1 MLNVKADALKEDPKP
16 IPERPTYGEL
26 AEPEWFTPFSRLA
39 ALYDNREPYIRYVD
53 DAIER
58 EEKKIYIRCLEDAQ
72 RGVTPLDKSE
82 RWEHNK
88 RVKEYQEARRAY
100 WPRVRLWEAGV
111 EKEMKRRKA
120 ETDGEKTVK
129 RMRRE
134 IKRVLSSNPRVT
146 LIGNPCSLA
155 KRRPERCTQHNKIMQ
170 REGRI
175 DRDRFDQNRLDK
187 MTVLP
192 YEAWLVPRS
201 GLECYSRFKFA
212 SGEERW
218 LTRFEQELL
227 ESEEAKKIPARGRTG
242 RRKANRSLGPPDSRL
257 I

>member
-1 MLNVKADALKEDPKP
+1 LIFEMLNVKADTLKEDPNP
-16 IPERPTYGEL
+16 IPESPTFGEL
-26 AEPEWFTPFSRLA
+26 AKPEWFTPFSRLA
-39 ALYDNREPYIRYVD
+39 ALYSNREPYIRCVA

-58 EEKKIYIRCLEDAQ
+58 EEKIIYIQYLEDAQ
-72 RGVTPLDKSE
+72 RGVTPLDKSG

-134 IKRVLSSNPRVT
+134 IKRVLSPNPRAT

-155 KRRPERCTQHNKIMQ
+155 KRRPRTMYSAQ
-170 REGRI
+170 
-175 DRDRFDQNRLDK
+175 QN
-187 MTVLP
+187 
-192 YEAWLVPRS
+192 YA
-201 GLECYSRFKFA
+201 
-212 SGEERW
+212 
-218 LTRFEQELL
+218 
-227 ESEEAKKIPARGRTG
+227 ARG
-242 RRKANRSLGPPDSRL
+242 
-257 I
+257 

>member
-1 MLNVKADALKEDPKP
+1 
-16 IPERPTYGEL
+16 
-26 AEPEWFTPFSRLA
+26 
-39 ALYDNREPYIRYVD
+39 
-53 DAIER
+53 
-58 EEKKIYIRCLEDAQ
+58 
-72 RGVTPLDKSE
+72 
-82 RWEHNK
+82 
-88 RVKEYQEARRAY
+88 
-100 WPRVRLWEAGV
+100 
-111 EKEMKRRKA
+111 
-120 ETDGEKTVK
+120 
-129 RMRRE
+129 
-134 IKRVLSSNPRVT
+134 
-146 LIGNPCSLA
+146 
-155 KRRPERCTQHNKIMQ
+155 MQ

-175 DRDRFDQNRLDK
+175 DRDRFDQNRLVK